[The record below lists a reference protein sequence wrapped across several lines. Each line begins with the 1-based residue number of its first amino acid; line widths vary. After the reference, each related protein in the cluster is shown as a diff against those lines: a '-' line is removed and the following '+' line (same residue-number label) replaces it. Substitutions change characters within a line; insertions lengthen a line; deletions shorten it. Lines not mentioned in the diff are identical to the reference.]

1 MISIQN
7 SVILL
12 NEINR
17 NQSNLGFSRS
27 KVVDSGEEYSLGR
40 NKNFFRVNI
49 INKSTIF
56 KNSLELFIT
65 KDKLIQ
71 LESLYTEQH
80 SSRVYNYN
88 IGDDIRASVLYTY
101 SNPSTKSQFCFIEY
115 MEVLDSFF
123 SNAQIKYKIKL
134 DIIEI

>member
-7 SVILL
+7 SSILL
-12 NEINR
+12 SEINR

-40 NKNFFRVNI
+40 NKNFFKVNI
-49 INKSTIF
+49 IGKFPIF

-65 KDKLIQ
+65 KDKLIE

-88 IGDDIRASVLYTY
+88 IGDDIRSDVLYTY
-101 SNPSTKSQFCFIEY
+101 YNPSTKSLFCFIEY
-115 MEVLDSFF
+115 IEVLDSFF
-123 SNAQIKYKIKL
+123 SNAKIIYKIKL